1 MSCLERLALDNARQM
16 MLLVD
21 PENLRIVLA
30 NRVAWETLGLAEEDL
45 LGKAIT
51 EVESSLPDVFYWED
65 VRNGQYHE
73 IELQDGLYLCGD
85 GSLLPVDKSVRVVA
99 QAGRSFMLVQAHDV
113 RLQRRIE
120 DDLALA
126 MSQLRATIEST
137 GNGLLVINL
146 QGGIASMNSLFCR
159 MWGIPENLLLTQ
171 ADAKI
176 IDRMAGQLVDDSVW
190 RSRLQPTVDTAET
203 EDIFPLKD
211 GRVFECKSRP
221 QYLDERVIGRVFS
234 CSDITDHIRIQ
245 RELTEAVTEAEAA
258 SRAKTRFLRTMSH
271 ELRTPMNAILGF
283 SRLLKD
289 QELPAQQEALA
300 RKIVDASERLLVL
313 LDGIIDYAR
322 LEGNEGG
329 HVQRATFDLAEM
341 LVAASSS
348 GFLSAKKMGLETR
361 LDLDPGLPT
370 HVHGDAKIIK
380 RVLGQFISNAVKFTA
395 RGSIGLS
402 VARMASAAEG
412 HVCLRFRLSDTGIGI
427 PPEIQ
432 ERLFRPFTQAD
443 EGADRQFEGIGLGLA
458 LARELA
464 HLIGGEIGVE
474 SEPGQGSTFWLELT
488 LRVDESI
495 SPAPEPVGPQV
506 PAPLPQHVQPAPAA
520 SGPLPDDLR
529 ATVQVLDNLLRA
541 YDTRAGTLLAKAEPG
556 LRPWLGERFDSLSE
570 LIESFEYDQASVLLN
585 NQKNEPS
592 DGIRQSNES
601 AQP

>member
-1 MSCLERLALDNARQM
+1 
-16 MLLVD
+16 
-21 PENLRIVLA
+21 
-30 NRVAWETLGLAEEDL
+30 
-45 LGKAIT
+45 
-51 EVESSLPDVFYWED
+51 
-65 VRNGQYHE
+65 
-73 IELQDGLYLCGD
+73 
-85 GSLLPVDKSVRVVA
+85 
-99 QAGRSFMLVQAHDV
+99 
-113 RLQRRIE
+113 
-120 DDLALA
+120 
-126 MSQLRATIEST
+126 
-137 GNGLLVINL
+137 
-146 QGGIASMNSLFCR
+146 
-159 MWGIPENLLLTQ
+159 
-171 ADAKI
+171 
-176 IDRMAGQLVDDSVW
+176 
-190 RSRLQPTVDTAET
+190 
-203 EDIFPLKD
+203 
-211 GRVFECKSRP
+211 
-221 QYLDERVIGRVFS
+221 
-234 CSDITDHIRIQ
+234 
-245 RELTEAVTEAEAA
+245 
-258 SRAKTRFLRTMSH
+258 
-271 ELRTPMNAILGF
+271 
-283 SRLLKD
+283 
-289 QELPAQQEALA
+289 
-300 RKIVDASERLLVL
+300 
-313 LDGIIDYAR
+313 
-322 LEGNEGG
+322 
-329 HVQRATFDLAEM
+329 
-341 LVAASSS
+341 
-348 GFLSAKKMGLETR
+348 MGLETR

-474 SEPGQGSTFWLELT
+474 SEPGQGSAFWLELT

-585 NQKNEPS
+585 NLKNEPS